1 MAPGGWHLSKQGLRR
16 SWRIATDNTP
26 FCPGTT
32 MMKKL
37 NPEYV
42 SELIERVNSSPFPRH
57 LPFSLAAVGPDEA
70 VVEMTATQH
79 HLQPLGTVHGGVLAT
94 LIDTATYWAAFIRLP
109 ADVGMVNVDL
119 KLNYLRPAA
128 TGLLRT
134 EGRCLQSG
142 RSVSYAEASV
152 KDGNGK
158 LIAHGT
164 STLLALPGQ
173 GLSLAAMKF
182 LDHD

>member
-1 MAPGGWHLSKQGLRR
+1 M
-16 SWRIATDNTP
+16 IE
-26 FCPGTT
+26 
-32 MMKKL
+32 KL

-42 SELIERVNSSPFPRH
+42 RELIEKVNSSPFPRH
-57 LPFSLAAVGPDEA
+57 LPFRLDAVGPLEA
-70 VVEMTATQH
+70 VVLMTAAQR

-94 LIDTATYWAAFIRLP
+94 LVDTATYWAAFIRLP

-119 KLNYLRPAA
+119 KLNYLRPAGP
-128 TGLLRT
+128 GLLRT
-134 EGRCLQSG
+134 EGRCLKSG

-152 KDGNGK
+152 KDASGK

-173 GLSLAAMKF
+173 GLSLTAAKF
-182 LDHD
+182 LAGVQGNRILNREDL